1 MKGALAKSH
10 QKGNGGQVTSVLFK
24 VPRAGL
30 ILGGFWV
37 FTPRVRAQH
46 ATMGSVCVCAPSRAQ
61 PTRPWHTS
69 AMRDRL

>member
-1 MKGALAKSH
+1 M
-10 QKGNGGQVTSVLFK
+10 TSVLFK

-46 ATMGSVCVCAPSRAQ
+46 ATMGECVYVRPVGRNPRAPGIQVQCETGFEGKGRGRRRA
-61 PTRPWHTS
+61 
-69 AMRDRL
+69 